1 MRSAGAKSIDK
12 RINLVV
18 SKANPSQQQLAEAVR
33 SAEFAAKPSAARL
46 VSEGRAWGCR
56 RGDFQSPTPI
66 LPQPCQTRYSR
77 FTFRPKWVYNT
88 NVPFMSTH
96 KPRARATPKPEPKPS
111 KPLLRLDPDRWEE
124 IIAIVVIILAAL
136 TALGAFNLSGGVF
149 LTVWTQLLRSL
160 LGWGVFLAP
169 LLLLGLGLWLILD
182 ALDKT
187 WNLGWERPIGIAL
200 MYLIVL
206 MLLQWLSTP
215 LAPTSPPMGFQGG
228 GIIGWVLLSMLIGAL
243 GEIGA
248 VLALMALVGITLIL
262 LFNISLPEI
271 ARRVLYLMR
280 ILRNL
285 PREWT
290 QFRVARSKPAMPP
303 LARRETMPPSTS
315 RADVPARRE
324 TIPPSAPRADAP
336 APSAPT
342 SPTPAPSVTPR
353 APVTARII
361 GGSSSTTTAPT
372 TPAIPREWRLPDI
385 TEILEESAENEIN
398 QHEIRERVHKIEET
412 LAHFGVPAKV
422 LEVNQGPTITQFGVE
437 PGFVEQKGA
446 DGQVH
451 RVKVKVSRISAL
463 QHDLELAL
471 AAAPI
476 RIEAPVPGKSLVGIE
491 VPNSQVARV
500 SLRSVMESETFKAMK
515 SKLKIALGQDVA
527 GQPIC
532 ANLETMPHLLIAG
545 ATGSGKSVCVNS
557 IIACLLCTTT
567 PDEVQFVM
575 VDPKR
580 VELVNFNGIPH
591 LREPVVVEADKAV
604 EVLQSAVAE
613 MDRRFRLFAK
623 IGARNV
629 DIYNHMVAG
638 QPDQERLPYLIIIV
652 DELADLM
659 IVAAEEVEKA
669 ITRLAQMARATGIHL
684 ILATQRPSVDVVTG
698 LIKANFP
705 ARISFAVTSQ
715 IDSRVVLDT
724 PGAEKLLG
732 RGDMLYM
739 ASDSSK
745 LVRLQ
750 GCFVSDREL
759 ERLVNHWKSLMPPLV
774 EPSTTTLPSE
784 TKYVQPTLWREASAQ
799 AESSEDDLLPQAIE
813 IVQQYRR
820 ASVSLLQRK
829 LRIGY
834 SRAARL
840 MSLLE
845 ARGIV
850 GPDEGPTKGRAVLT
864 IEERRPR
871 TDVRAQ
877 TKESVS
883 QSASRRFEED
893 DFSDWT
899 EKDWEDL
906 EKD

>member
-1 MRSAGAKSIDK
+1 MSA
-12 RINLVV
+12 
-18 SKANPSQQQLAEAVR
+18 
-33 SAEFAAKPSAARL
+33 
-46 VSEGRAWGCR
+46 
-56 RGDFQSPTPI
+56 
-66 LPQPCQTRYSR
+66 
-77 FTFRPKWVYNT
+77 
-88 NVPFMSTH
+88 H
-96 KPRARATPKPEPKPS
+96 KPRARAPAKPEPKPS
-111 KPLLRLDPDRWEE
+111 KPFWRLDPERWEE
-124 IIAIVVIILAAL
+124 IIAIGVIILAAL

-149 LTVWTQLLRSL
+149 LTLWTQLLRGL
-160 LGWGVFLAP
+160 LGWGVYFAP
-169 LLLLGLGLWLILD
+169 LLLLGLGVWLILD

-187 WNLGWERPIGIAL
+187 WNLGWERPLGIGL
-200 MYLIVL
+200 MYVILL
-206 MLLQWLSTP
+206 MFLHWLFTP
-215 LAPTSPPMGFQGG
+215 LEPTRQPVGFQGG
-228 GIIGWVLLSMLIGAL
+228 GVVGWMLVSALIGAL

-248 VLALMALVGITLIL
+248 LLAVLALLGITLIL
-262 LFNISLPEI
+262 LFNISLPELT
-271 ARRVLYLMR
+271 RRALYVLR
-280 ILRNL
+280 ILKNL
-285 PREWT
+285 PREIA
-290 QFRVARSKPAMPP
+290 QFRAAHAKPPRRDAIAPP
-303 LARRETMPPSTS
+303 TAPREVSPP
-315 RADVPARRE
+315 RPVPA
-324 TIPPSAPRADAP
+324 IPSAPDERVSGAP
-336 APSAPT
+336 
-342 SPTPAPSVTPR
+342 

-361 GGSSSTTTAPT
+361 GDTPPAAPGL
-372 TPAIPREWRLPDI
+372 PREWQLPDI
-385 TEILEESAENEIN
+385 SQILEESSENEIN
-398 QHEIRERVHKIEET
+398 QQEIRARVHKIEET

-422 LEVNQGPTITQFGVE
+422 VEVNQGPTITQFGIE
-437 PGFVEQKGA
+437 PGFVEQRGV

-491 VPNSQVARV
+491 VPNSQVALV
-500 SLRSVMESETFKAMK
+500 SLRSVMESEAFRAIK

-532 ANLETMPHLLIAG
+532 ANLETMPHLLISG

-567 PDEVQFVM
+567 PDEVNFVM

-591 LREPVVVEADKAV
+591 LREPVVVETVKAV
-604 EVLQSAVAE
+604 EALQSAVAE
-613 MDRRFRLFAK
+613 MDRRFRLFAQV
-623 IGARNV
+623 GARNI
-629 DIYNHMVAG
+629 DGYNQIVEGHTER
-638 QPDQERLPYLIIIV
+638 ERLPYLIIIV

-659 IVAAEEVEKA
+659 MIAAEEVEKA

-739 ASDSSK
+739 ASDASK

-759 ERLVNHWKSLMPPLV
+759 ERLVKHWKSQMSPHAPA
-774 EPSTTTLPSE
+774 
-784 TKYVQPTLWREASAQ
+784 KARYVQPSLWRTPAETSPEAA
-799 AESSEDDLLPQAIE
+799 EDDLLPQAIE
-813 IVQQYRR
+813 IVQQHARV
-820 ASVSLLQRK
+820 SVSLLQRK

-834 SRAARL
+834 ARAARL
-840 MSLLE
+840 MTLLQTH
-845 ARGIV
+845 GIV

-864 IEERRPR
+864 TADRRPPKV
-871 TDVRAQ
+871 VRARSSEPPS
-877 TKESVS
+877 TP
-883 QSASRRFEED
+883 AARRFEED
-893 DFSDWT
+893 EFADWT

>member
-1 MRSAGAKSIDK
+1 
-12 RINLVV
+12 
-18 SKANPSQQQLAEAVR
+18 
-33 SAEFAAKPSAARL
+33 
-46 VSEGRAWGCR
+46 
-56 RGDFQSPTPI
+56 
-66 LPQPCQTRYSR
+66 
-77 FTFRPKWVYNT
+77 
-88 NVPFMSTH
+88 MSTH
-96 KPRARATPKPEPKPS
+96 KPRARATPKSEPKPS

-160 LGWGVFLAP
+160 FGWGVFLAP

-200 MYLIVL
+200 MYFIVL
-206 MLLQWLSTP
+206 MLFQWLSTP
-215 LAPTSPPMGFQGG
+215 LAPTSPPIGFQGG

-248 VLALMALVGITLIL
+248 VLALVALTGITLIL
-262 LFNISLPEI
+262 LFNISLPEF
-271 ARRVLYLMR
+271 ARRAMYLAR

-285 PREWT
+285 PREVA
-290 QFRVARSKPAMPP
+290 QFRTARAKRAPIPP
-303 LARRETMPPSTS
+303 PTRRETMPP
-315 RADVPARRE
+315 P
-324 TIPPSAPRADAP
+324 APRADVSPPPPP
-336 APSAPT
+336 APTPPPPT
-342 SPTPAPSVTPR
+342 PSVTPR

-361 GGSSSTTTAPT
+361 GGGLPTTTVPT
-372 TPAIPREWRLPDI
+372 TPTIPREWRLPDI

-623 IGARNV
+623 IGVRNI
-629 DIYNHMVAG
+629 DTYNHMVAG

-759 ERLVNHWKSLMPPLV
+759 ERLVNHWKSLMPPPT
-774 EPSTTTLPSE
+774 ESPTTVLPSE
-784 TKYVQPTLWREASAQ
+784 TKYVQPALWRESNTK

-813 IVQQYRR
+813 VVQQYRR

-864 IEERRPR
+864 TDDRRPK

-883 QSASRRFEED
+883 QAASRRFEED

-906 EKD
+906 DKD